1 MPRLVRL
8 YIQSVAIGFGMS
20 AGFVAALL
28 GLNVASVG
36 GLIIGAG
43 AMGWVAVAMLVV
55 FFGILF
61 SGVQFG
67 IRIMLMAEKDDTPRG
82 GLRQHMVPVPVRAE
96 AKIAPRRGL
105 R

>member
-8 YIQSVAIGFGMS
+8 YIQSVAIGFGLS

-28 GLNVASVG
+28 WSDVAAVG
-36 GLIIGAG
+36 TLVSGAG

-67 IRIMLMAEKDDTPRG
+67 IRIMMMAENDTPPRG
-82 GLRQHMVPVPVRAE
+82 GLRQQMMPVPVRVSRE
-96 AKIAPRRGL
+96 KRQPRR
-105 R
+105 